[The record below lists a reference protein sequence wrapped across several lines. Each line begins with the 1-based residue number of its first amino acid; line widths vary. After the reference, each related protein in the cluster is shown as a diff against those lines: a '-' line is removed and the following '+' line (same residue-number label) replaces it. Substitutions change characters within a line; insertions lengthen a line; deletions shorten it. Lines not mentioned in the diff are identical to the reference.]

1 MLKYVLFIFTNNNI
15 SIQSVIIFIYKY
27 FQSIISFIR
36 QGSLIVEYEVILPI
50 LNINET
56 TLIAMDENLNK
67 AATDWKTFSSLNVDI
82 ERTKRAIKSN

>member
-1 MLKYVLFIFTNNNI
+1 MCYNYLI
-15 SIQSVIIFIYKY
+15 IYKY

-36 QGSLIVEYEVILPI
+36 NGSLIVEYEVILPI
-50 LNINET
+50 LNTNET

>member
-1 MLKYVLFIFTNNNI
+1 MCYNYLI
-15 SIQSVIIFIYKY
+15 IYKY

>member
-67 AATDWKTFSSLNVDI
+67 AATDWKTFPSLNVDI

>member
-1 MLKYVLFIFTNNNI
+1 MCYNYLI
-15 SIQSVIIFIYKY
+15 IYKY

-36 QGSLIVEYEVILPI
+36 PGSLIVEYEVILPI
-50 LNINET
+50 LNTNET